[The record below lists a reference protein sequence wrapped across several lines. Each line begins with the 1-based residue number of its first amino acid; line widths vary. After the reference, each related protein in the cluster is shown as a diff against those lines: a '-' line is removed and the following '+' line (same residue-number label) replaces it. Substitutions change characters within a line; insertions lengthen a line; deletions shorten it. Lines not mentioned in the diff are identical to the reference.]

1 MPPKRMS
8 FTELLRI
15 LCVTLGHSDNNHLA
29 ILADFRRF
37 LVQSFARPEL
47 YYKRS
52 RDAIVHCFGTE
63 HPAVAIAN
71 RVLRMTSQEYKA
83 SKEAQAVV
91 VKERNKEL
99 TVMTYDF
106 ICTRVEWLRINNM
119 IIDKIA
125 LLMIASGARRCEILR
140 DDIATFLDT
149 QDGKHIKQFGLAKKS
164 VACEVVAVVKPLLF
178 LTPPEFMDM
187 LAEVRAS
194 VKVESESDTDEEE
207 MTAEASGEDDLLDNE
222 AYNKQLEG
230 LAKLLWPQFEAN
242 GFPCGTHTCRALY
255 ANIAHRLHARP
266 SEGLNAF
273 TADVLGHENL
283 ASVPHYHHVRVVFAE
298 DPESAHLAANEQL
311 ERCHD
316 KLRPVTLSAPNGV
329 THSFLPMP
337 RRRLN
342 PKDRETLVQNYCDRL
357 ALSGIVPTKPIMAA
371 MQMISL

>member
-1 MPPKRMS
+1 MS
-8 FTELLRI
+8 FKELLRV
-15 LCVTLGHSDNNHLA
+15 LCVTLGHSDINHFA
-29 ILADFRRF
+29 VLADFRRF
-37 LVQSFARPEL
+37 LVQSFARPEI

-52 RDAIVHCFGTE
+52 RDAIVHCFGKE
-63 HPAVAIAN
+63 HPAVPIAN
-71 RVLRMTSQEYKA
+71 HVLRMTSQEYKA
-83 SKEAQAVV
+83 SREAQAVV

-99 TVMTYDF
+99 TVITYDF

-149 QDGKHIKQFGLAKKS
+149 QDGKHIKQFGLAKKT

-178 LTPPEFMDM
+178 LTPPQFMDM
-187 LAEVRAS
+187 LAEVRSAM
-194 VKVESESDTDEEE
+194 KTDSDDDADEEE
-207 MTAEASGEDDLLDNE
+207 MTGEASGEDDLLDNE
-222 AYNKQLEG
+222 AYNKQLER

-255 ANIAHRLHARP
+255 ANIAHRLHARQN
-266 SEGLNAF
+266 EGLNAF

-311 ERCHD
+311 ERCDD
-316 KLRPVTLSAPNGV
+316 KLRPVTLSMPNGIS
-329 THSFLPMP
+329 HSFLPMP
-337 RRRLN
+337 RRRLD
-342 PKDRETLVQNYCDRL
+342 PKDRKTLVQNYYERL
-357 ALSGIVPTKPIMAA
+357 VRSGIVPTKSIMAA
-371 MQMISL
+371 MQMISF

>member
-1 MPPKRMS
+1 MS
-8 FTELLRI
+8 FKELLRV
-15 LCVTLGHSDNNHLA
+15 LCVTLAHSDNNHLA
-29 ILADFRRF
+29 VLADFRGF

-71 RVLRMTSQEYKA
+71 RVLRMTSQEYRA

-149 QDGKHIKQFGLAKKS
+149 QDGKHIKQFGLAKKT

-255 ANIAHRLHARP
+255 ANIAHRLHAR
-266 SEGLNAF
+266 SNEGLNAF

-316 KLRPVTLSAPNGV
+316 KLRPVTLSAPNGI

-337 RRRLN
+337 RRRLD

>member
-1 MPPKRMS
+1 MPPKTMS
-8 FTELLRI
+8 FKELLRI

-29 ILADFRRF
+29 ILADFRGF
-37 LVQSFARPEL
+37 LVQSFARPEI

-52 RDAIVHCFGTE
+52 RDAIVHCLGKE

-71 RVLRMTSQEYKA
+71 HVLRMTRQEYKA

-99 TVMTYDF
+99 TVITYDF

-149 QDGKHIKQFGLAKKS
+149 QDGKHIKQFGLAKKT

-187 LAEVRAS
+187 LAEVRS
-194 VKVESESDTDEEE
+194 VMKTDSDNDADEEE
-207 MTAEASGEDDLLDNE
+207 MTGEASGEDDLLDNE

-298 DPESAHLAANEQL
+298 DPESAHLAAKEQL

-316 KLRPVTLSAPNGV
+316 KLLPVTLSAPNGV

-337 RRRLN
+337 RRRLD
-342 PKDRETLVQNYCDRL
+342 PKDRETLVQNYYERL
-357 ALSGIVPTKPIMAA
+357 VLSGIVPTKSIMAA
-371 MQMISL
+371 MQMIAL